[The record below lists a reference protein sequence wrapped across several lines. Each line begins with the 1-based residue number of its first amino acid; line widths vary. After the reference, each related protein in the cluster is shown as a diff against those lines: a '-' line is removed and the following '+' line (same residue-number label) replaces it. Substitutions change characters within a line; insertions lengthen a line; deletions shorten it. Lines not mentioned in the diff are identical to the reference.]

1 MTSAKEQQAYQTGFQ
16 DSASNP
22 LPQDSLRQLQQA
34 VEPLTGMLEA
44 ASIIREVLVV
54 FRDLAQLEKE
64 LEGTNIHEMLENL
77 TKIIGEPPAQ
87 TSEQEE
93 RA

>member
-1 MTSAKEQQAYQTGFQ
+1 
-16 DSASNP
+16 
-22 LPQDSLRQLQQA
+22 
-34 VEPLTGMLEA
+34 MLEA

>member
-22 LPQDSLRQLQQA
+22 LRQDSLRQLHQA

-64 LEGTNIHEMLENL
+64 LEGTNIREMLENL

-93 RA
+93 RV

>member
-16 DSASNP
+16 GSASNP
-22 LPQDSLRQLQQA
+22 PPQDSLRQLQQA

-44 ASIIREVLVV
+44 ASIIREVLTV

-64 LEGTNIHEMLENL
+64 LEGINIHEMLENL
-77 TKIIGEPPAQ
+77 TKIIGKPTA
-87 TSEQEE
+87 
-93 RA
+93 